1 MRRAV
6 VGIVG
11 AWLVA
16 SAALRAADFWQEKDF
31 TSWTAQQ
38 IEKMLSDSPW
48 VKKVIVPIG
57 GLREGALDSFHGG
70 DAGLGG
76 GAGRNPEGGNEVQRV
91 RRVTVTV
98 AWISALPVKQAMVRM
113 QSVGQGPQIAPDRQR
128 QLSQDEPHYTLAV
141 VGLPVRG
148 RVLALGTIDEIKART
163 ALKPAGKDRIL
174 PEDIRVL
181 SVPAWT
187 LGATGFKDG
196 DQLVRVEFLFPK
208 TSAIV
213 LNDKEVE
220 FSTKLGE
227 VELTKKFKLA
237 DMMVRGQLAL

>member
-16 SAALRAADFWQEKDF
+16 SAALSAADFWQEKDF

-48 VKKVIVPIG
+48 VKKVIVVIG
-57 GLREGALDSFHGG
+57 NLQEGALDSFHGG
-70 DAGLGG
+70 DAGIGG
-76 GAGRNPEGGNEVQRV
+76 GGGKNPEAGSEIQRV

-98 AWISALPVKQAMVRM
+98 AWISALPVKQAMFRM
-113 QSVGQGPQIAPDRQR
+113 ESVGQGPQIPPDRQR
-128 QLSQDEPHYTLAV
+128 QLIQDESHYTLAV

-148 RVLALGTIDEIKART
+148 RALALGTIDEIKART
-163 ALKPAGKDRIL
+163 ALRPAGRDRIP

-187 LGATGFKDG
+187 LGAAGFKDG

-220 FSTKLGE
+220 FSTKLGD
-227 VELTKKFKLA
+227 VELSKKFKLA
-237 DMMVRGQLAL
+237 DMTVRGQLTL

>member
-1 MRRAV
+1 MRRTL
-6 VGIVG
+6 VGIAG
-11 AWLVA
+11 TWLVA
-16 SAALRAADFWQEKDF
+16 LAALTAADFWQEKDF
-31 TSWTAQQ
+31 TAWTAQQ

-48 VKKVIVPIG
+48 VRKVTVVIG
-57 GLREGALDSFHGG
+57 SLREGALDGFHGG

-76 GAGRNPEGGNEVQRV
+76 GGRPPEGGSEVQRV
-91 RRVTVTV
+91 RRITVTV

-113 QSVGQGPQIAPDRQR
+113 QSVGQGAQIPPDRQQ
-128 QLSQDEPHYTLAV
+128 QLSREEPLYTLAV
-141 VGLPVRG
+141 IGLPVRG
-148 RVLALGTIDEIKART
+148 RGLPLGTIDEIKART
-163 ALKPAGKDRIL
+163 SLKPGGKDRIP

-187 LGATGFKDG
+187 LDPGFKDG

-220 FSTKLGE
+220 FSTKLGD

>member
-1 MRRAV
+1 MRRTL
-6 VGIVG
+6 VGIAG
-11 AWLVA
+11 TWLVA
-16 SAALRAADFWQEKDF
+16 SAALTAADFWQEKDF

-48 VKKVIVPIG
+48 VKKVTVVIG
-57 GLREGALDSFHGG
+57 SLREGALDSFHGG

-76 GAGRNPEGGNEVQRV
+76 GGGRNAEGGTGVQRV
-91 RRVTVTV
+91 RRVTLTV

-113 QSVGQGPQIAPDRQR
+113 QSVGQGAQIPPDQQR
-128 QLSQDEPHYTLAV
+128 RLSQDEPLYTLAV

-148 RVLALGTIDEIKART
+148 RALPLGTIDEIKART
-163 ALKPAGKDRIL
+163 ALKPAGKDRIP

-187 LGATGFKDG
+187 LGAGFKDG

-213 LNDKEVE
+213 LDDKEVE
-220 FSTKLGE
+220 FSTKLGD

>member
-1 MRRAV
+1 MRRTL
-6 VGIVG
+6 VGTVG
-11 AWLVA
+11 TWLVA
-16 SAALRAADFWQEKDF
+16 SAALTAADFWQEKDF
-31 TSWTAQQ
+31 TAWTAQQ
-38 IEKMLSDSPW
+38 VERMLTDSPW
-48 VKKVIVPIG
+48 VRKVTVVIG
-57 GLREGALDSFHGG
+57 SLREGALDGFNGG

-76 GAGRNPEGGNEVQRV
+76 GGDRSPDGGSEIQRV

-98 AWISALPVKQAMVRM
+98 AWISSLPVRQAMFRM
-113 QSVGQGPQIAPDRQR
+113 ESVGQGVQIPPDRQR
-128 QLSQDEPHYTLAV
+128 QLSQDQSLYTLAV

-148 RVLALGTIDEIKART
+148 RGLPLGTIDEIKSRT
-163 ALKPAGKDRIL
+163 ALKPAGKDRIA
-174 PEDIRVL
+174 PEDVRVL

-187 LGATGFKDG
+187 LGRWFKDG

-213 LNDKEVE
+213 LDDKEVE
-220 FSTKLGE
+220 FSTKLGD